1 MKIYLDFDGTV
12 VEHAFPKM
20 GRCNFGC
27 MEVIKKLQDAGHD
40 VILNTFRADIG
51 ESALREALDLLH
63 FQAWSFTKDANE
75 DFEFL
80 PPITALPAKKHPARW
95 DWQLMEMTGEIYI
108 DDIATDMPLKNAVM
122 TSGKMVDWG
131 FIDLEFIEHGIY

>member
-12 VEHAFPKM
+12 VEHAYPRI

-27 MEVIKKLQDAGHD
+27 LEVIRKLQDAGLEI
-40 VILNTFRADIG
+40 ILNTYRSELGIIALQ
-51 ESALREALDLLH
+51 ESIEYLTSNGIEK
-63 FQAWSFTKDANE
+63 FNV
-75 DFEFL
+75 L
-80 PPITALPAKKHPARW
+80 PNKKHPTRW